1 MHKNK
6 FLKIE
11 LAKMDTRVN
20 WHFTVLVLCCHI
32 KLPSKQQCNTT
43 VLTISDSVGQEVECD
58 LNGSYE
64 SL

>member
-1 MHKNK
+1 
-6 FLKIE
+6 
-11 LAKMDTRVN
+11 MDTRVN
-20 WHFTVLVLCCHI
+20 WHFTILVLCCHI

-43 VLTISDSVGQEVECD
+43 VLSISDSVGQEVEYD